1 MAIFRQNIQPVKSS
15 GGVKL
20 RQDDL
25 VIYQEQIDDIE
36 RTLRRLIKDA
46 QAKCV
51 LLVDKDGHLIT
62 RQGFTQSLDT
72 TALAALLAGSFAS
85 TQEIARLV
93 GEPEFSVL
101 FHQGKKDHIHI
112 TLVGERSILAVIFD
126 DRTTIGMV
134 RLYAKEIAE
143 DLNQILSSEK
153 QEESQS
159 KNEPGK
165 EVDTEFSSTVETR
178 LDDIF
183 SDKY

>member
-1 MAIFRQNIQPVKSS
+1 LKQE
-15 GGVKL
+15 
-20 RQDDL
+20 DL
-25 VIYQEQIDDIE
+25 VIYEEQIE
-36 RTLRRLIKDA
+36 KMEGALKRLIKDA

-85 TQEIARLV
+85 TREIARLV

-112 TLVGERSILAVIFD
+112 TLVGERTILAVIFD

-134 RLYAKEIAE
+134 RLYAKEASE
-143 DLNQILSSEK
+143 DLDRILSLAHR
-153 QEESQS
+153 EEQIGKPES
-159 KNEPGK
+159 KTDQGS
-165 EVDTEFSSTVETR
+165 EFSASLESR

-183 SDKY
+183 SEQS

>member
-1 MAIFRQNIQPVKSS
+1 
-15 GGVKL
+15 L
-20 RQDDL
+20 REEDL
-25 VIYQEQIDDIE
+25 VVYEEQIEKIE
-36 RTLRRLIKDA
+36 RSLDRLIKNA

-85 TQEIARLV
+85 TREIARLL

-112 TLVGERSILAVIFD
+112 TLVGERTILAVIFD

-134 RLYAKEIAE
+134 RLYAKEATQ
-143 DLNQILSSEK
+143 DLSRILSSGHDPNRGVEDQRSPE
-153 QEESQS
+153 QEA
-159 KNEPGK
+159 
-165 EVDTEFSSTVETR
+165 EFSSSLESR

-183 SDKY
+183 SDQS

>member
-1 MAIFRQNIQPVKSS
+1 MKQE
-15 GGVKL
+15 
-20 RQDDL
+20 DL
-25 VIYQEQIDDIE
+25 VIYEEQIEKIE
-36 RTLRRLIKDA
+36 EALKRLIKDA

-85 TQEIARLV
+85 TREIARLV

-112 TLVGERSILAVIFD
+112 TLVGERTILAVIFD

-134 RLYAKEIAE
+134 RLYAKETSE
-143 DLNQILSSEK
+143 DLERILSSAHH
-153 QEESQS
+153 EEPTAKPESRADHTS
-159 KNEPGK
+159 
-165 EVDTEFSSTVETR
+165 EFSTSLESR

-183 SDKY
+183 SEQS